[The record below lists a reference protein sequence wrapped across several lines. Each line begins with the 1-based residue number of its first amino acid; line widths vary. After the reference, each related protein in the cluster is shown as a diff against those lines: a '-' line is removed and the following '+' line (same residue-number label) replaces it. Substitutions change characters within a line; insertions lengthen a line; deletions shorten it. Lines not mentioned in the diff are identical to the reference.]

1 MELQTDRTEIAP
13 GGPSEVAE
21 PLCAAHLR
29 CAVHH
34 APLQEIAET
43 VSRALAYLIDRLIW
57 PYCLPAK
64 ADQCLALHE
73 KIERAHVVYQR
84 YAKHNAANFMLSE
97 LHDNLARLLGN
108 SLLDERDHTPM
119 ERDLNFRDTGEIIS
133 VQDWMTTAGMTQP
146 LAQRCERD
154 DSIVPKEAVVET
166 VRRNLAELRAR
177 RNDEH
182 GLSRG
187 VKRPIEPGP
196 TVGAKEAAHNQADA
210 NAASARGTFSFD
222 LVTPGIDWSDIDH
235 GLSDSDYGYDDD
247 DEYKDDYDDVWDDE
261 TTCFKFSTTT
271 TSPTTTETSDV
282 QLITTPP
289 HIFRFGSLAPPKAIH
304 VDDPPPNDH
313 ADPTADECADST
325 ADDCAVFAENRADFT
340 ANGRADSIANDR
352 ADSTADDRADSNM
365 GDDGLSNATHDV
377 AEVGSVAKTLLGNDL
392 NDALRKQTLTLGQLR
407 SAVAVKLSTT
417 ASRLKED
424 KAITA
429 LLKEE
434 FTAMH
439 LLEMERPAAA
449 TAVASQVE
457 SNATFA
463 APVSSSPET
472 DDAPPMPKGA
482 STSALHA
489 GPDAQRRPP
498 GPSGRRRT
506 DTPVRRRPLGT
517 RLFER
522 PSPLGRNALPAP
534 VPPPGSHPP
543 PPPPPEPPP
552 TQHPADRHAP
562 PTPVPPPG
570 SHPAPLPPPEPPPV
584 QRPTCRHAPPAPV
597 PPPGSHPAP
606 LPPPEPPP
614 VQHPAPLPPPQPPPE
629 LGGGE
634 SDDENWAPWT
644 PYYLPA
650 STTTASATTATAR
663 AESPRRP
670 ADLPDDTAPAN
681 VVPAKRP

>member
-1 MELQTDRTEIAP
+1 M
-13 GGPSEVAE
+13 
-21 PLCAAHLR
+21 
-29 CAVHH
+29 
-34 APLQEIAET
+34 
-43 VSRALAYLIDRLIW
+43 
-57 PYCLPAK
+57 
-64 ADQCLALHE
+64 
-73 KIERAHVVYQR
+73 
-84 YAKHNAANFMLSE
+84 
-97 LHDNLARLLGN
+97 AR
-108 SLLDERDHTPM
+108 
-119 ERDLNFRDTGEIIS
+119 
-133 VQDWMTTAGMTQP
+133 
-146 LAQRCERD
+146 
-154 DSIVPKEAVVET
+154 
-166 VRRNLAELRAR
+166 
-177 RNDEH
+177 DEH
-182 GLSRG
+182 
-187 VKRPIEPGP
+187 
-196 TVGAKEAAHNQADA
+196 
-210 NAASARGTFSFD
+210 
-222 LVTPGIDWSDIDH
+222 
-235 GLSDSDYGYDDD
+235 
-247 DEYKDDYDDVWDDE
+247 KDDYDDIRDDE

-271 TSPTTTETSDV
+271 TSPATTETSDK
-282 QLITTPP
+282 LITTPP

-325 ADDCAVFAENRADFT
+325 ADDCAVFAKNRDFT
-340 ANGRADSIANDR
+340 ANSRADSTANDR
-352 ADSTADDRADSNM
+352 ADSTADDLADSNM
-365 GDDGLSNATHDV
+365 GGDGLSNATHDV

-429 LLKEE
+429 LLREE

-439 LLEMERPAAA
+439 LLELERPAAA

-463 APVSSSPET
+463 APVSSSSET
-472 DDAPPMPKGA
+472 DDAPPVSKGA

-506 DTPVRRRPLGT
+506 DTPVRRRLLGT

-522 PSPLGRNALPAP
+522 PSPLGRSAL
-534 VPPPGSHPP
+534 
-543 PPPPPEPPP
+543 
-552 TQHPADRHAP
+552 
-562 PTPVPPPG
+562 
-570 SHPAPLPPPEPPPV
+570 
-584 QRPTCRHAPPAPV
+584 PAPV

-614 VQHPAPLPPPQPPPE
+614 GQHPAPLPPPQPPPE
-629 LGGGE
+629 WGSGE
-634 SDDENWAPWT
+634 SDDENWTPWT

-650 STTTASATTATAR
+650 SMTTASATTATAR

-670 ADLPDDTAPAN
+670 ADLPDDTPAN